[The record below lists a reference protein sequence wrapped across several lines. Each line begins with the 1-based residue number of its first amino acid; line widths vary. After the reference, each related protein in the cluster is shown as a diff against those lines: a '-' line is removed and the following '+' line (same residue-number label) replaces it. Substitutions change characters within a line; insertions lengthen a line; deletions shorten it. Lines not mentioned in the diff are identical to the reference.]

1 MSAAVET
8 RARDPLPR
16 RDGGGGIARHEHTFT
31 VLLFLLIVGALL
43 SVLLMGAQSY
53 RAAQAAGAG
62 ADEARLSTVLVA
74 NIIRSKDATAS
85 VRTEAG
91 PAGGTV
97 LVLTERLASG
107 TFETRLYARD
117 GALWEEY
124 APADTP
130 LGTTQASE
138 LARTGRFDVEVG
150 ARSVTVTTDD
160 GSVVVALRS
169 ADSVESN
176 GGDAA

>member
-97 LVLTERLASG
+97 LVLTERLAAPSRRVS
-107 TFETRLYARD
+107 TRATAPCGRSTPPPTPPWEPRRRASSPAP
-117 GALWEEY
+117 GASTW
-124 APADTP
+124 
-130 LGTTQASE
+130 
-138 LARTGRFDVEVG
+138 
-150 ARSVTVTTDD
+150 RSV
-160 GSVVVALRS
+160 R
-169 ADSVESN
+169 
-176 GGDAA
+176 AASP